1 MTDKIKIKIND
12 SSINL
17 KLNEFWYFRYYIKN
31 ITHFYNQ
38 SENKSKKILISFPGT
53 SLRLIEGQREVQ
65 SISDQVKSYIDFF
78 DDQII

>member
-53 SLRLIEGQREVQ
+53 SLQLIAGQREVEN
-65 SISDQVKSYIDFF
+65 ISDQVKSYIDFF
-78 DDQII
+78 DDKIT